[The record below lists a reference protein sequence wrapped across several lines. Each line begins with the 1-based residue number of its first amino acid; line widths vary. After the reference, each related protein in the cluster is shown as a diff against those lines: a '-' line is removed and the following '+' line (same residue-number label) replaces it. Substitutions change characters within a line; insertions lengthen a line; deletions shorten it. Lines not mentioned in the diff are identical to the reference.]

1 MLKIDMIVLG
11 RIKEKYLNE
20 AIDEYKKRLS
30 RFTTLNII
38 ELKDR
43 DKPDKLS
50 DAELEKIIDEESEEI
65 LARVD
70 ETSYIITLEI
80 AGKLLTS
87 EEFAEK
93 VKEVAVSGYS
103 KITLIIGGSN
113 GFNKKVSDK
122 ADLKLSFGRM
132 TMNHKLMRVV
142 LLEQIF
148 RCFKIINGEAYHK

>member
-1 MLKIDMIVLG
+1 MLKIDLIVLG
-11 RIKEKYLNE
+11 KIKEKYLNE
-20 AIDEYKKRLS
+20 AIDEYKKRIS
-30 RFTTLNII
+30 RFASLNII

-50 DAELEKIIDEESEEI
+50 DAELDKIIDEESEEI
-65 LARVD
+65 LTKID
-70 ETSYIITLEI
+70 EQSFVITLEI

-87 EEFAEK
+87 EEFAEEIK
-93 VKEVAVSGYS
+93 NVSVRGYS

-113 GFNKKVSDK
+113 GFNKKVSSK

-148 RCFKIINGEAYHK
+148 RCFKIINNEAYHK

>member
-1 MLKIDMIVLG
+1 MLKIDLIVLG
-11 RIKEKYLNE
+11 KIKEKYLNE
-20 AIDEYKKRLS
+20 AIDEYKKRIS
-30 RFTTLNII
+30 RFASLNIV

-65 LARVD
+65 LTKID
-70 ETSYIITLEI
+70 EDSFVITLEI
-80 AGKLLTS
+80 EGKLLTS
-87 EEFAEK
+87 EEFAEEIK
-93 VKEVAVSGYS
+93 NVSVRGYS

-113 GFNKKVSDK
+113 GFNKKVSSK

-142 LLEQIF
+142 LLEQVF
-148 RCFKIINGEAYHK
+148 RCFKIINNEAYHK

>member
-1 MLKIDMIVLG
+1 MLKIDLIVLG
-11 RIKEKYLNE
+11 KIKEKYLNE
-20 AIDEYKKRLS
+20 AIDEYKKRIS
-30 RFTTLNII
+30 RFASLNII

-50 DAELEKIIDEESEEI
+50 DTELEKIIDEESEEI
-65 LARVD
+65 VSKID
-70 ETSYIITLEI
+70 EQSFVITLEI

-93 VKEVAVSGYS
+93 VKEMAVSGYS

-113 GFNKKVSDK
+113 GFNKKVSNK

-142 LLEQIF
+142 LLEQVF
-148 RCFKIINGEAYHK
+148 RCFKIINNEAYHK

>member
-1 MLKIDMIVLG
+1 MLKIDLIVLG
-11 RIKEKYLNE
+11 KIKEKYLNE
-20 AIDEYKKRLS
+20 AIDEYKKRIS
-30 RFTTLNII
+30 RFASLNII

-50 DAELEKIIDEESEEI
+50 DAELEKIVDEESEEI
-65 LARVD
+65 LTKID
-70 ETSYIITLEI
+70 EESFVITLEI
-80 AGKLLTS
+80 EGKLLKS
-87 EEFAEK
+87 EEFAEEIK
-93 VKEVAVSGYS
+93 NVSVRGYS

-113 GFNKKVSDK
+113 GFNKKVSSK

-148 RCFKIINGEAYHK
+148 RCFKIINNEAYHK

>member
-1 MLKIDMIVLG
+1 MLKIDLIVLG
-11 RIKEKYLNE
+11 KIKEKYLNE
-20 AIDEYKKRLS
+20 AIDEYKKRIS
-30 RFTTLNII
+30 RFASLNII

-50 DAELEKIIDEESEEI
+50 AAELDKIIDEESEEI
-65 LARVD
+65 VSKID
-70 ETSYIITLEI
+70 ETSFVITLEI

-87 EEFAEK
+87 EEFAEEIK
-93 VKEVAVSGYS
+93 NVSVRGCS

-113 GFNKKVSDK
+113 GFNKKVSSK

-132 TMNHKLMRVV
+132 TMNHKLMRVM
-142 LLEQIF
+142 LLEQVF

>member
-1 MLKIDMIVLG
+1 MLKIDLIVLG
-11 RIKEKYLNE
+11 KIKEKYLNE
-20 AIDEYKKRLS
+20 AIDEYKKRIS
-30 RFTTLNII
+30 RFASLNII

-65 LARVD
+65 LTKID
-70 ETSYIITLEI
+70 EDSFVITLEI
-80 AGKLLTS
+80 EGKLLTS
-87 EEFAEK
+87 EEFAE
-93 VKEVAVSGYS
+93 EIENVSVRGYS

-113 GFNKKVSDK
+113 GFNKKVSSK

-142 LLEQIF
+142 LLEQVF
-148 RCFKIINGEAYHK
+148 RCFKIINNEAYHK

>member
-1 MLKIDMIVLG
+1 MLKIDLIVLG
-11 RIKEKYLNE
+11 KIKEKYLNE
-20 AIDEYKKRLS
+20 AIDEYKKRIS
-30 RFTTLNII
+30 RFASLNIV

-65 LARVD
+65 LTKID
-70 ETSYIITLEI
+70 EDSFVITLEI
-80 AGKLLTS
+80 EGKLLTS
-87 EEFAEK
+87 EEFAEEIK
-93 VKEVAVSGYS
+93 NVSVRGYS

-113 GFNKKVSDK
+113 GFNKKVSSK

-142 LLEQIF
+142 ILEQVF
-148 RCFKIINGEAYHK
+148 RCFKIMNNEAYHK

>member
-142 LLEQIF
+142 LMEQIF

>member
-1 MLKIDMIVLG
+1 MLKIDLIVLG
-11 RIKEKYLNE
+11 KIKEKYLNE
-20 AIDEYKKRLS
+20 AIYEYKKRIS
-30 RFTTLNII
+30 RFASLNII

-50 DAELEKIIDEESEEI
+50 DAELDKIIDEESEEI
-65 LARVD
+65 VSKID
-70 ETSYIITLEI
+70 ETSFVITLEI

-87 EEFAEK
+87 EEFAEEIK
-93 VKEVAVSGYS
+93 NVSVRGYS

-113 GFNKKVSDK
+113 GFNKKVSNK

-142 LLEQIF
+142 LMEQVF
-148 RCFKIINGEAYHK
+148 RGFKIINNEAYHK

>member
-11 RIKEKYLNE
+11 KIKEKYLNE
-20 AIDEYKKRLS
+20 AIDEYKKRIS
-30 RFTTLNII
+30 RFASLNII

-80 AGKLLTS
+80 EGKLLTS
-87 EEFAEK
+87 EDFAEEIK
-93 VKEVAVSGYS
+93 NVSVRGYS

-142 LLEQIF
+142 LFEQIF

>member
-1 MLKIDMIVLG
+1 MLKIDLIVLG
-11 RIKEKYLNE
+11 KIKEKYLNE
-20 AIDEYKKRLS
+20 AIDEYKKRIS
-30 RFTTLNII
+30 RFASLNII

-80 AGKLLTS
+80 EGKLLTS

-113 GFNKKVSDK
+113 GFNKKVSNK

-148 RCFKIINGEAYHK
+148 RCFKIINNEAYHK

>member
-1 MLKIDMIVLG
+1 MLKIDLIVLG
-11 RIKEKYLNE
+11 KIKEKYLNE
-20 AIDEYKKRLS
+20 AIDEYKKRIS
-30 RFTTLNII
+30 RFASLNIV

-50 DAELEKIIDEESEEI
+50 DAELKKIIDEESEEI
-65 LARVD
+65 LTKID
-70 ETSYIITLEI
+70 EDSFVITLEI

-87 EEFAEK
+87 EEFAEEIK
-93 VKEVAVSGYS
+93 NVSVRGYS

-113 GFNKKVSDK
+113 GFNKKVSNK

-148 RCFKIINGEAYHK
+148 RCFKIINNEAYHK

>member
-20 AIDEYKKRLS
+20 AIDEYRKRIS
-30 RFTTLNII
+30 RFASLNII

-80 AGKLLTS
+80 EGKLLTS
-87 EEFAEK
+87 EEFAEEIK
-93 VKEVAVSGYS
+93 DAGVSGYS

-142 LLEQIF
+142 LFEQIF

>member
-1 MLKIDMIVLG
+1 MLKIDLIVLG
-11 RIKEKYLNE
+11 KIKEKYLNE
-20 AIDEYKKRLS
+20 AIDEYKKRIS
-30 RFTTLNII
+30 RFASLNII

-50 DAELEKIIDEESEEI
+50 DAELDKIIDEESEEI
-65 LARVD
+65 VSKID
-70 ETSYIITLEI
+70 ETSFVITLEI

-87 EEFAEK
+87 EEFAEEIK
-93 VKEVAVSGYS
+93 NVSVRGYS

-113 GFNKKVSDK
+113 GFNKKVSSK

-142 LLEQIF
+142 LMEQIF
-148 RCFKIINGEAYHK
+148 RCFKIINNEAYHK

>member
-1 MLKIDMIVLG
+1 MIKIDLIVLG
-11 RIKEKYLNE
+11 KIKEKYLNE
-20 AIDEYKKRLS
+20 AIDEYKKRIS
-30 RFTTLNII
+30 RFASLNIV

-50 DAELEKIIDEESEEI
+50 DAELDKIIDEESEEI
-65 LARVD
+65 LTKID
-70 ETSYIITLEI
+70 EQSFVITLEI

-87 EEFAEK
+87 EEFAEEIK
-93 VKEVAVSGYS
+93 NVSVRGYS

-113 GFNKKVSDK
+113 GFNKKVSSK

-142 LLEQIF
+142 LMEQVF
-148 RCFKIINGEAYHK
+148 RCFKIINNEAYHK

>member
-1 MLKIDMIVLG
+1 MLKIDLIVLG
-11 RIKEKYLNE
+11 KIKEKYLNE
-20 AIDEYKKRLS
+20 AIDEYKKRIS
-30 RFTTLNII
+30 RFASLNII

-50 DAELEKIIDEESEEI
+50 DAELDKIIDEESEEI
-65 LARVD
+65 LTKID
-70 ETSYIITLEI
+70 EESFVITLEI

-87 EEFAEK
+87 EEFAEEIK
-93 VKEVAVSGYS
+93 NVSVRGCS

-113 GFNKKVSDK
+113 GFNKKVSSK

-148 RCFKIINGEAYHK
+148 RCFKIINNEAYHK

>member
-1 MLKIDMIVLG
+1 MLKIDLIVLG
-11 RIKEKYLNE
+11 KIKEKYLNE
-20 AIDEYKKRLS
+20 AIDEYRKRIS
-30 RFTTLNII
+30 RFASLNIV

-50 DAELEKIIDEESEEI
+50 DAELDKIIDEESEEI
-65 LARVD
+65 LTKID
-70 ETSYIITLEI
+70 EDSFVITLEI

-93 VKEVAVSGYS
+93 VKEIAVSGYS

-113 GFNKKVSDK
+113 GFNKKVSNK

-148 RCFKIINGEAYHK
+148 RCFKIMNNEAYHK

>member
-11 RIKEKYLNE
+11 KIKEKYLNE
-20 AIDEYKKRLS
+20 ALGEYKKRLS
-30 RFTTLNII
+30 RFTTLNIV

-70 ETSYIITLEI
+70 ETSYVITLEI
-80 AGKLLTS
+80 EGKLLTS
-87 EEFAEK
+87 EDFAEK

-142 LLEQIF
+142 LMEQVF

>member
-1 MLKIDMIVLG
+1 MLKIDLIVLG
-11 RIKEKYLNE
+11 KIKEKYLNE
-20 AIDEYKKRLS
+20 AIDEYKKRIS
-30 RFTTLNII
+30 RFASLNIM

-65 LARVD
+65 VSKID
-70 ETSYIITLEI
+70 EQSFVITLEI

-93 VKEVAVSGYS
+93 VKEIAVSGYS

-113 GFNKKVSDK
+113 GFNKKVSNK

-142 LLEQIF
+142 LLEQVF
-148 RCFKIINGEAYHK
+148 RCFKIINNEAYHK

>member
-1 MLKIDMIVLG
+1 MLKIDLIVLG
-11 RIKEKYLNE
+11 KIKEKYLNE
-20 AIDEYKKRLS
+20 AIDEYKKRIS
-30 RFTTLNII
+30 RFASLNIV

-50 DAELEKIIDEESEEI
+50 DAELEKIVDEESEEI
-65 LARVD
+65 LTKID
-70 ETSYIITLEI
+70 EQSFVITLEI

-87 EEFAEK
+87 EEFAEEIK
-93 VKEVAVSGYS
+93 NVSVRGYS

-113 GFNKKVSDK
+113 GFNKKVSNK

-142 LLEQIF
+142 LMEQIF
-148 RCFKIINGEAYHK
+148 RCFKIINNEAYHK

>member
-1 MLKIDMIVLG
+1 MLKIDLIVLG
-11 RIKEKYLNE
+11 KIKEKYLNE
-20 AIDEYKKRLS
+20 AIDEYKKRIS
-30 RFTTLNII
+30 RFASLNIV

-50 DAELEKIIDEESEEI
+50 DAELDKIIDEESEEI
-65 LARVD
+65 LTKID
-70 ETSYIITLEI
+70 EDSFVITLEI

-93 VKEVAVSGYS
+93 VKEIAVSGYS

-113 GFNKKVSDK
+113 GFNKKVSSK

-148 RCFKIINGEAYHK
+148 RCFKIINNEAYHK

>member
-1 MLKIDMIVLG
+1 MLKIDLIVLG
-11 RIKEKYLNE
+11 KIKEKYLNE
-20 AIDEYKKRLS
+20 AIDEYKKRIS
-30 RFTTLNII
+30 RFATLNII

-65 LARVD
+65 LAKID
-70 ETSYIITLEI
+70 ETSFVITLEI

-87 EEFAEK
+87 EEFAEEIK
-93 VKEVAVSGYS
+93 NVSVRGYS

-113 GFNKKVSDK
+113 GFNKKVSNK

-148 RCFKIINGEAYHK
+148 RCFKIINNEAYHK

>member
-11 RIKEKYLNE
+11 KIKEKYLNE
-20 AIDEYKKRLS
+20 AIDEYRKRIS
-30 RFTTLNII
+30 RFASLNII

-43 DKPDKLS
+43 DKPDRLS

>member
-1 MLKIDMIVLG
+1 MLKIDLIVLG
-11 RIKEKYLNE
+11 KIKEKYLNE
-20 AIDEYKKRLS
+20 AIDEYKKRIS
-30 RFTTLNII
+30 RFASLNIV

-65 LARVD
+65 LTKID
-70 ETSYIITLEI
+70 ETSFVITLEI
-80 AGKLLTS
+80 EGKLLTS
-87 EEFAEK
+87 EEFAEEIK
-93 VKEVAVSGYS
+93 NVSVRGYS

-113 GFNKKVSDK
+113 GFNKKVSSK

-142 LLEQIF
+142 LMEQIF
-148 RCFKIINGEAYHK
+148 RCFKIINNEAYHK

>member
-1 MLKIDMIVLG
+1 MIKIDLIVLG
-11 RIKEKYLNE
+11 KIKEKYLNE
-20 AIDEYKKRLS
+20 AIDEYKKRIS
-30 RFTTLNII
+30 RFASLNIV

-50 DAELEKIIDEESEEI
+50 DAELDKIIDEESEEI
-65 LARVD
+65 LTKID
-70 ETSYIITLEI
+70 EDSFVITLEI
-80 AGKLLTS
+80 EGKLLTS
-87 EEFAEK
+87 EEFAEEIK
-93 VKEVAVSGYS
+93 NVSVRGYS

-113 GFNKKVSDK
+113 GFNKKVSSK

-148 RCFKIINGEAYHK
+148 RCFKIINNEAYHK

>member
-20 AIDEYKKRLS
+20 AIDEYRKRIS
-30 RFTTLNII
+30 RFASLNII

-43 DKPDKLS
+43 DKPDRLS

>member
-1 MLKIDMIVLG
+1 MLKIDLIVLG
-11 RIKEKYLNE
+11 KIKEKYLNE
-20 AIDEYKKRLS
+20 AIDEYKKRIS
-30 RFTTLNII
+30 RFASLNII

-50 DAELEKIIDEESEEI
+50 DAELDKIIDEESEEI
-65 LARVD
+65 LTKID
-70 ETSYIITLEI
+70 EDSFVITLEI

-87 EEFAEK
+87 EEFAEEIK
-93 VKEVAVSGYS
+93 NVSVRGYS

-113 GFNKKVSDK
+113 GFNKKVSNK

-148 RCFKIINGEAYHK
+148 RCFKIMNNEAYHK

>member
-1 MLKIDMIVLG
+1 MLKIDLIVLG
-11 RIKEKYLNE
+11 KIKEKYLNE
-20 AIDEYKKRLS
+20 AIDEYKKRIS
-30 RFTTLNII
+30 RFASLNIV

-50 DAELEKIIDEESEEI
+50 DAELEKIVDEESEEI
-65 LARVD
+65 LTKID
-70 ETSYIITLEI
+70 EDSFVITLEI
-80 AGKLLTS
+80 EGKLLTS
-87 EEFAEK
+87 EEFAEEIK
-93 VKEVAVSGYS
+93 NVSVRGYS

-113 GFNKKVSDK
+113 GFNKKVSSK

-148 RCFKIINGEAYHK
+148 RCFKIINNEAYHK

>member
-11 RIKEKYLNE
+11 KIKEKYLNE
-20 AIDEYKKRLS
+20 AIDEYRKRIS
-30 RFTTLNII
+30 RFASLNIV

-50 DAELEKIIDEESEEI
+50 AAELEKIVDEESEEI

-70 ETSYIITLEI
+70 ELSFVITLEI
-80 AGKLLTS
+80 EGKLLTS
-87 EEFAEK
+87 EDFAEK

-142 LLEQIF
+142 LMEQVF
-148 RCFKIINGEAYHK
+148 RCFKIINGETYHK

>member
-11 RIKEKYLNE
+11 KIKEKYLNE
-20 AIDEYKKRLS
+20 AIDEYRKRIS
-30 RFTTLNII
+30 RFATLNII

-43 DKPDKLS
+43 DKPDRLS
-50 DAELEKIIDEESEEI
+50 DAELEKIVDEESEEI

-80 AGKLLTS
+80 EGKLLTS
-87 EEFAEK
+87 EDFAEK

-142 LLEQIF
+142 LMEQIF

>member
-1 MLKIDMIVLG
+1 MLKIDFIVLG
-11 RIKEKYLNE
+11 KIKEKYLNE
-20 AIDEYKKRLS
+20 AIDEYKKRIS
-30 RFTTLNII
+30 RFASLNII

-65 LARVD
+65 LTKVD
-70 ETSYIITLEI
+70 ETSYVITLEI

-87 EEFAEK
+87 EEFAEEIK
-93 VKEVAVSGYS
+93 NVSVRGYS

-113 GFNKKVSDK
+113 GFNKKVSNK

-148 RCFKIINGEAYHK
+148 RCFKIINNEAYHK